1 MESEVSMDTP
11 LDQFRKRYDMEN
23 LLFGEVTSSYRC
35 FKRINDLSDIPDT
48 GDLTV
53 YLSGDWES
61 NKLWPEVQS
70 IIRKRA
76 NLFRVRVIVVE
87 DLQ

>member
-1 MESEVSMDTP
+1 MDTP

-23 LLFGEVTSSYRC
+23 LLFGEVASYYMC

-70 IIRKRA
+70 VIRKRA
-76 NLFRVRVIVVE
+76 NLFRIRVIVLE
-87 DLQ
+87 DLL

>member
-1 MESEVSMDTP
+1 
-11 LDQFRKRYDMEN
+11 MEN
-23 LLFGEVTSSYRC
+23 LLFGEVTSSYKC

-61 NKLWPEVQS
+61 NKLWP
-70 IIRKRA
+70 
-76 NLFRVRVIVVE
+76 
-87 DLQ
+87 

>member
-1 MESEVSMDTP
+1 
-11 LDQFRKRYDMEN
+11 MEN
-23 LLFGEVTSSYRC
+23 LLFGEVASSYRC

-70 IIRKRA
+70 VIRKRA
-76 NLFRVRVIVVE
+76 NLFRVRVIVLE
-87 DLQ
+87 DLL

>member
-1 MESEVSMDTP
+1 
-11 LDQFRKRYDMEN
+11 MEN
-23 LLFGEVTSSYRC
+23 LLFGEVTSSYSC

-61 NKLWPEVQS
+61 NKLWP
-70 IIRKRA
+70 
-76 NLFRVRVIVVE
+76 
-87 DLQ
+87 

>member
-1 MESEVSMDTP
+1 MDTP

-35 FKRINDLSDIPDT
+35 FKRIYDLSDIPDT
-48 GDLTV
+48 GDLTI

-70 IIRKRA
+70 VIRKR
-76 NLFRVRVIVVE
+76 VIVLE
-87 DLQ
+87 DLL